1 LYQVKLF
8 LKDMSLTAHL
18 FLWALTT
25 GIAVFALFSST
36 WAPLHKR
43 LLPWTGGVLVG
54 LSVFWILPDLA
65 VNEGWI
71 VSLAGI
77 SAGVLLLLLFDRYVY
92 PVCPFCAFGGHEGH
106 AGHLHDDSANH
117 THYFEVGWPLL
128 IAGCVHNFFDGW
140 MLELAHADGAGTLSS
155 ALSWGFAAHKILESF
170 AIGLLASAF
179 ASRPSRGLGI
189 IVLVQGAFAA
199 GSIAV
204 FYAGGLNEGIVDLCI
219 GSAAAT
225 LMFFG
230 LSALRAEW
238 RLRGAFPA
246 FRVGMFGIGGCGL
259 LAFALRLIGY

>member
-1 LYQVKLF
+1 
-8 LKDMSLTAHL
+8 MSHTAHL
-18 FLWALTT
+18 ILWVLTT

-43 LLPWTGGVLVG
+43 LMPWAGGVLVG
-54 LSVFWILPDLA
+54 LSAFWILPDLA
-65 VNEGWI
+65 VNAGWLI
-71 VSLAGI
+71 SLVGI
-77 SAGVLLLLLFDRYVY
+77 SAGVLLLLAFDRYVY
-92 PVCPFCAFGGHEGH
+92 PVCPFCALGGHEGH
-106 AGHLHDDSANH
+106 AGHFHDGLGSRH

-140 MLELAHADGAGTLSS
+140 MLELSHADGAGTLSN
-155 ALSWGFAAHKILESF
+155 AVSWGFAVHKILEAF

-179 ASRPSRGLGI
+179 ASTRSRALAI
-189 IVLVQGAFAA
+189 ILLIQGAFAA
-199 GSIAV
+199 GSVAV
-204 FYAGGLNEGIVDLCI
+204 LYVGGLNQGIVDICI

-230 LSALRAEW
+230 LSALRVEW